1 MMPMR
6 RADAAPSPSRER
18 ITRLAAKLAELERG
32 PPEAAS
38 SDAFEAVESRLQA
51 LDARLTRTTLTEATR
66 ATTLREQLDHAREE
80 LASEA
85 TARSLLRAKPAWH
98 SAWRRASN
106 VALKPSAMPTSKH
119 TASPEGWTHSTS

>member
-85 TARSLLRAKPAWH
+85 TARSLLQRFF
-98 SAWRRASN
+98 
-106 VALKPSAMPTSKH
+106 VACVFLSFKDSLK
-119 TASPEGWTHSTS
+119 